1 MFWLPTAYKIY
12 VYIILYFIK
21 CAIALH
27 EKQYTYIKTLLLK
40 NTNHHLNLHQRVL
53 FSLGGFEILQEL
65 PIKGIV
71 IVAAII
77 NIAITILAVITL

>member
-1 MFWLPTAYKIY
+1 M
-12 VYIILYFIK
+12 
-21 CAIALH
+21 
-27 EKQYTYIKTLLLK
+27 
-40 NTNHHLNLHQRVL
+40 
-53 FSLGGFEILQEL
+53 EILQEL